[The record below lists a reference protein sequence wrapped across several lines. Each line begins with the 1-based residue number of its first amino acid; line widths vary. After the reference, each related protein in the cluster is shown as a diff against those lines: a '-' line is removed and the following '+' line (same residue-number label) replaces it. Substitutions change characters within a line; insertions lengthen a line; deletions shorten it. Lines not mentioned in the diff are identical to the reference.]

1 MEIHCYRLDDTG
13 FRVFVIVKNET
24 IFRGLVEAS
33 SSFEATKKVLMA
45 LHAEGKL
52 PE

>member
-24 IFRGLVEAS
+24 IFRGLVEANS
-33 SSFEATKKVLMA
+33 SLEATVKVLHV

>member
-13 FRVFVIVKNET
+13 FRIFIIVKNET
-24 IFRGLVEAS
+24 IFRGLVEAES
-33 SSFEATKKVLMA
+33 SYAALRKVIDKLNEQK
-45 LHAEGKL
+45 LL